1 MARWPDDPMTQW
13 PDDPMA
19 QSSAGALLR
28 TANLTKIFRSGDEEI
43 VVFDDLNLEVREG
56 EFVALVGESGTGKT
70 TLLHLLA
77 ALDTPTRGE
86 VYFMGQRLSEFRQEE
101 RAAYRNVRVGFVWQM
116 HYLLPEFSALENV
129 VIPQLISG
137 RDFSLAK
144 GRARELL
151 GEVGLAN
158 ACARRV
164 GELSGGEQ
172 QRVALARALA
182 NQPAVLLADEP
193 TGSLD
198 QRTAQRVIEL
208 LEKLHRGHHLTS
220 VLATHN
226 PELARRAQR
235 TLRLANGKLTE
246 TVVPIVQ

>member
-1 MARWPDDPMTQW
+1 MS
-13 PDDPMA
+13 
-19 QSSAGALLR
+19 QSTPLLLR
-28 TANLTKIFRSGDEEI
+28 TEKLTKIYRSGDEEI
-43 VVFDDLNLEVREG
+43 VVLDELDLDVCKG
-56 EFVALVGESGTGKT
+56 ELVALVGESGAGKT

-77 ALDTPTRGE
+77 ALDTSTRGE
-86 VYFMGQRLSEFRQEE
+86 VYFMGQRLSEFGQEE
-101 RAAYRNVRVGFVWQM
+101 RAGYRNVRVGFVWQM

-129 VIPQLISG
+129 VIPQLING
-137 RDFSLAK
+137 LEFSTAK

-158 ACARRV
+158 AAGRRV

-182 NQPAVLLADEP
+182 NQPVLLLADEP

-208 LEKLHRGHHLTS
+208 LERLHRDHHLTS

-226 PELARRAQR
+226 PELAGRAQR
-235 TLRLANGKLTE
+235 VLRLANGKLKDG
-246 TVVPIVQ
+246 